1 MARTSAARPPTHL
14 MRHCLTLLAL
24 LTLSLLASA
33 ETFRLR
39 NGSSFEG
46 NIKRGGGGSV
56 IIETADGVSTYKIL
70 DFDDATQARLALYD
84 RPVTAP
90 APAPAAAPSPV
101 TRAVEPKPTTA
112 PLEAEDEVV
121 EVEGT
126 EMTKLPK
133 SAEEL
138 TQRVGELKGTPRLV
152 YFAGLALNV
161 IGAIWFLIRAFQQS
175 IWWGLSIFL
184 CGIPSLFFLILHWAR
199 AKDPFF
205 LQLVGVAVMLVALVV
220 LS

>member
-1 MARTSAARPPTHL
+1 M
-14 MRHCLTLLAL
+14 
-24 LTLSLLASA
+24 
-33 ETFRLR
+33 R

-46 NIKRGGGGSV
+46 KIKRGGGGSV
-56 IIETADGVSTYKIL
+56 IIETADGVSTYKIF

-90 APAPAAAPSPV
+90 APAPAPPAV

-112 PLEAEDEVV
+112 PLEAEDEVM

-126 EMTKLPK
+126 ETTKLPK

-138 TQRVGELKGTPRLV
+138 TQRVGDLKGTPRLV
-152 YFAGLALNV
+152 YFAGLGLNV

-175 IWWGLSIFL
+175 IWWGLSIFF
-184 CGIPSLFFLILHWAR
+184 CGIPSLFFLIVHWAR

-205 LQLVGVAVMLVALVV
+205 LQLVGIAVMLVALVV